1 MAMVDS
7 STSLLLNEDLISL
20 PLHLE
25 KATLAS
31 VLGVCA
37 HDSSKTLECSWNN
50 KGKVRVL
57 YEETENHLNESMEV
71 DSESMDK
78 CEPSLKV
85 IVEKFSKEGSNYFKY
100 IPDTELVSL
109 LRLALRCKTT
119 VSEKES
125 CTKNADTV
133 LYAVLS
139 SSFSD
144 VFMMNLL
151 KKLNCEETL
160 AILQILLSL
169 LKNPDVDSLA
179 VDSKPSDYQV
189 FSWTC
194 LVIQSHM
201 ETLLLSKDKEIIL
214 LLKELNKCLI
224 EKMEE
229 YEDFERIRN
238 FLLLSKNS
246 FPKDNARK
254 KYTIENLE

>member
-1 MAMVDS
+1 M
-7 STSLLLNEDLISL
+7 
-20 PLHLE
+20 
-25 KATLAS
+25 
-31 VLGVCA
+31 
-37 HDSSKTLECSWNN
+37 
-50 KGKVRVL
+50 
-57 YEETENHLNESMEV
+57 
-71 DSESMDK
+71 
-78 CEPSLKV
+78 EPSLKV
-85 IVEKFSKEGSNYFKY
+85 IVKMFSKKG

-119 VSEKES
+119 VSE
-125 CTKNADTV
+125 NADTV

-144 VFMMNLL
+144 VFMINLL

-169 LKNPDVDSLA
+169 LKNPEIDSLA

-201 ETLLLSKDKEIIL
+201 ETLLFSKDKEIIL

-246 FPKDNARK
+246 FSKDNSRK